1 MGTVCSKTNKVF
13 SWIQSILR
21 FQNFI
26 AGDRDYLL
34 VEVKCSTF
42 QCVLEDPRVL
52 GYWVVFKGSECPRDV
67 RMYFLE
73 LSNLKKQTIAG
84 VRVS

>member
-21 FQNFI
+21 FQNFM

-34 VEVKCSTF
+34 VKVKCSGL
-42 QCVLEDPRVL
+42 QCVLEDPRV
-52 GYWVVFKGSECPRDV
+52 VVFKGSECPRDV

-73 LSNLKKQTIAG
+73 LSNLKKLTTAG

>member
-21 FQNFI
+21 FQNFM

-34 VEVKCSTF
+34 VKVKCSRL
-42 QCVLEDPRVL
+42 QCVLEDPRVI
-52 GYWVVFKGSECPRDV
+52 VFKGSDCPWDV

-73 LSNLKKQTIAG
+73 LSNLKMLTTAG

>member
-1 MGTVCSKTNKVF
+1 MCTVCSKTNKVF

-21 FQNFI
+21 FQNFM

-34 VEVKCSTF
+34 VKVKCSRL
-42 QCVLEDPRVL
+42 QCVLEDPRV
-52 GYWVVFKGSECPRDV
+52 VVFKGSECPRDV

-73 LSNLKKQTIAG
+73 LSNLKKLTTAG